1 MREIS
6 RSRRLSRQ
14 KSAFTLIEV
23 LLVLIILVILGSLAA
38 SVFTGTQ
45 DKANIQAATIQIGLV
60 EEPISRYRL
69 AMNKYPE
76 ELSEL
81 WEEPEDDDEKE
92 KWGTSAYMKEIPDDP
107 WGNPYEYLAEGEK
120 NPDGYDIWSLGPDGE
135 DGTEDDI
142 GNWDD
147 DEDDGGE

>member
-1 MREIS
+1 MREPNRVRRSAS
-6 RSRRLSRQ
+6 RPA
-14 KSAFTLIEV
+14 AFTLIEV

-45 DKANIQAATIQIGLV
+45 DKANVQAATIQIGLL
-60 EEPISRYRL
+60 EEPITRYRL

-76 ELSEL
+76 ELEDL
-81 WEEPEDDDEKE
+81 WEAPSDADEEDR
-92 KWGTSAYMKEIPDDP
+92 WGSEYMKKVGDDP
-107 WGNPYEYLAEGEK
+107 WGNPYQYLAEGEK
-120 NPDGYDIWSLGPDGE
+120 NPDSYDIWSNGPDGD

-147 DEDDGGE
+147 DEDDS